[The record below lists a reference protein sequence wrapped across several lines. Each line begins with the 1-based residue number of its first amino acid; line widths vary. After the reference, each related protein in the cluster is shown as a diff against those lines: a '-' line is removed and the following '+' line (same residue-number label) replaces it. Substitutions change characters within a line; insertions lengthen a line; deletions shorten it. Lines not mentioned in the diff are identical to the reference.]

1 MRLVITKCNF
11 AMASATQ
18 DNVVTMVNKAGEV
31 IPYYFD
37 QNQFYS
43 STNTYCNEFTIEI
56 TGDSRYAFGQ
66 FASSYPWFST
76 KAWPE

>member
-1 MRLVITKCNF
+1 MTT
-11 AMASATQ
+11 ATH

-31 IPYYFD
+31 VPYYFD

-56 TGDSRYAFGQ
+56 TGDSRMAGGTPLP
-66 FASSYPWFST
+66 ASGYPWFST